1 MGKYT
6 AYCRDLFFERKT
18 IQNKILFPFII
29 FSFLAILVV
38 VALVASIL
46 SQQIDES
53 TSKESLTYREMVT
66 ALVEEKQRQTEQYA
80 NLFAYSKSIAPADRT
95 SERPQAMDI
104 SHMDLLIK
112 ENIRIYIQPT
122 RFLHGANPGLRA
134 LVSRGLQGQGY
145 RDLIFKATDKGPRLD
160 FDVVVPYR
168 RGGQT
173 ACVLLG
179 FSLDHK
185 FLDELKAK
193 FHNDLFVLQN
203 DRVIASSFHDRV
215 WHEKIEAKVTQKL
228 LHRTLINGESVLERV
243 YVNRK
248 EYTAVYAPLQ
258 VDGVSK
264 AVFGLIMSTH
274 DLVQAKRNVINGYV
288 AISLVIMVVLTFI
301 NFVIINAISRPLKE
315 MAALTD
321 RIAQGDL
328 SHRIAV
334 RSKDELATLVT
345 SFNNM
350 VDALDRKR
358 TELDFATRQLIHQEK
373 LASLGEMAA
382 GIAHEVGNPLS
393 IIFGYAK
400 WLIKRCDDAELKGT
414 LVQISEAAQRI
425 DRLNKNLLVYSRPGP
440 PQRKAVDINRTIED
454 SLGMVEHQF
463 KQEKNYRILRRLSPA
478 IENIQG
484 NPDELQQVFVNL
496 FNNARQ
502 AMPVGGDLSVSSEET
517 ADRRGVL
524 VKVTDTGWGI
534 PPENLS
540 RIFDPFFTT
549 KPEDK
554 GTGLGLSIT
563 HRIISNHDGE
573 IRVESEVGVGTTFF
587 LVFPYRR
594 EEAAPNTPLG
604 TA

>member
-18 IQNKILFPFII
+18 IQNKILFPFIV

-38 VALVASIL
+38 VALVARIL
-46 SQQIDES
+46 SKQIDES
-53 TSKESLTYREMVT
+53 TSKESLTYRDMVT
-66 ALVEEKQRQTEQYA
+66 ALLLEKERQTEQYA
-80 NLFAYSKSIAPADRT
+80 NLFAYSKSIEPANK
-95 SERPQAMDI
+95 SAERPQTMDI

-112 ENIRIYIQPT
+112 ESIRIYIRPT
-122 RFLHGANPGLRA
+122 RFLHGANPALRT
-134 LVSRGLQGQGY
+134 LVAGALQGQSHE
-145 RDLIFKATDKGPRLD
+145 DLIFKATDRGPRLD
-160 FDVVVPYR
+160 FDVAVPYPR
-168 RGGQT
+168 DDHHE
-173 ACVLLG
+173 CVVLG

-185 FLDELKAK
+185 FLEELKAK
-193 FHNDLFVLQN
+193 VHNDLFVLRN
-203 DRVIASSFHDRV
+203 DRVIASSFEDPV
-215 WHEKIEAKVTQKL
+215 WHEKIEAKVTQPL
-228 LHRTLINGESVLERV
+228 LHRILVKGESVLERV

-248 EYTAVYAPLQ
+248 EYTAVYAPLKVQ
-258 VDGVSK
+258 GVSK
-264 AVFGLIMSTH
+264 AVFGVIMSTH
-274 DLVQAKRNVINGYV
+274 DLVQAKRDVITGYV
-288 AISLVIMVVLTFI
+288 AISLVIMVVLTLI

-321 RIAQGDL
+321 RVAQGDL

-334 RSKDELATLVT
+334 RSKDELATLVM

-350 VDALDRKR
+350 VDALDRQR
-358 TELDFATRQLIHQEK
+358 RELDLATRQLIHQEK

-400 WLIKRCDDAELKGT
+400 WLRKRCDDEEMLGSLA
-414 LVQISEAAQRI
+414 QISEAAQRI

-440 PQRKAVDINRTIED
+440 PQRKAVDLNRTLED

-463 KQEKNYRILRRLSPA
+463 KREKNYHVIRRLSPA
-478 IENIQG
+478 IRSIQG

-502 AMPVGGDLSVSSEET
+502 AMPVGGDLIVSSEET
-517 ADRRGVL
+517 ADRQGVL

-534 PPENLS
+534 SPENLS
-540 RIFDPFFTT
+540 RVFDPFFTT
-549 KPEDK
+549 KAEDK

-594 EEAAPNTPLG
+594 EEGAKAT

>member
-1 MGKYT
+1 MGSYT
-6 AYCRDLFFERKT
+6 AFLRDLFFERKT

-29 FSFLAILVV
+29 FSFAAIVV
-38 VALVASIL
+38 VVVLVARIL
-46 SQQIDES
+46 SQQIDEG

-66 ALVEEKQRQTEQYA
+66 ALLEEKQRQTEQYA
-80 NLFAYSKSIAPADRT
+80 NLFAYSKSIESDDHTA
-95 SERPQAMDI
+95 ERPQTMDI

-112 ENIRIYIQPT
+112 ENIRIYIQPS

-134 LVSRGLQGQGY
+134 LVSRGLEGQSY

-160 FDVVVPYR
+160 FDVVVPYP
-168 RGGQT
+168 RGDRT
-173 ACVLLG
+173 DCVLLG

-185 FLDELKAK
+185 FLEELKAK
-193 FHNDLFVLQN
+193 VHNDLFVLQN
-203 DRVIASSFHDRV
+203 DRVIASSFRDPV
-215 WHEKIEAKVTQKL
+215 WHEKIEAKVTQHL
-228 LHRTLINGESVLERV
+228 LHRTLINGESVLARV

-288 AISLVIMVVLTFI
+288 AISLVIMVVLTLI

-315 MAALTD
+315 MATLTD
-321 RIAQGDL
+321 RVAQGDL

-334 RSKDELATLVT
+334 RSNDELATLVT

-358 TELDFATRQLIHQEK
+358 LELDFTTRQLIHQEK

-400 WLIKRCDDAELKGT
+400 WLLKRCQDEELRSP

-440 PQRKAVDINRTIED
+440 PQRKAVDLNRTIED

-463 KQEKNYRILRRLSPA
+463 KQEKNYRVIRRLSPA
-478 IENIQG
+478 IKPIQG

-502 AMPVGGDLSVSSEET
+502 AMPMGGELAVSSEET
-517 ADRRGVL
+517 ADRGGVL
-524 VKVTDTGWGI
+524 VTVTDTGCGI
-534 PPENLS
+534 APENLS
-540 RIFDPFFTT
+540 RVFDPFFTT
-549 KPEDK
+549 KAEDK

-573 IRVESEVGVGTTFF
+573 IRVESEPGVGTTFF
-587 LVFPYRR
+587 LSFPYRR
-594 EEAAPNTPLG
+594 EEGVPQT

>member
-1 MGKYT
+1 LGKYT

-18 IQNKILFPFII
+18 IQNKILFPFIV
-29 FSFLAILVV
+29 FSFLAIVVV
-38 VALVASIL
+38 VALVARIL
-46 SQQIDES
+46 SKQIDES

-66 ALVEEKQRQTEQYA
+66 ALLLEKQRQTEQYA
-80 NLFAYSKSIAPADRT
+80 NLFAYSKSIEPDDRT
-95 SERPQAMDI
+95 AERPQTMDI

-112 ENIRIYIQPT
+112 EKIRIYIQPT
-122 RFLHGANPGLRA
+122 RFLHAGNPALSA
-134 LVSRGLQGQGY
+134 LVARGLKGESH

-168 RGGQT
+168 RGART
-173 ACVLLG
+173 ECALLG
-179 FSLDHK
+179 FSLDHE
-185 FLDELKAK
+185 LLEELKAK
-193 FHNDLFVLQN
+193 MHNDLFVLQN
-203 DRVIASSFHDRV
+203 DRVIASSFHDPA
-215 WHEKIEAKVTQKL
+215 WHEKIEAKVTQHL

-274 DLVQAKRNVINGYV
+274 DLVQSRRNVIAGYV
-288 AISLVIMVVLTFI
+288 AISLVIMVALTLI
-301 NFVIINAISRPLKE
+301 NFAIINAISRPLKE
-315 MAALTD
+315 MATLTD

-328 SHRIAV
+328 SHRITV
-334 RSKDELATLVT
+334 RSRDELATLVT

-358 TELDFATRQLIHQEK
+358 TELELATRQLVHQEK

-400 WLIKRCDDAELKGT
+400 WLLKRCQDDELKSS
-414 LVQISEAAQRI
+414 LVQISDAAQRI

-440 PQRKAVDINRTIED
+440 PQRKAVDLNRTIED
-454 SLGMVEHQF
+454 ALGMVEHQF
-463 KQEKNYRILRRLSPA
+463 KQEKNYRITRRLSPA
-478 IENIQG
+478 IAAIQG

-502 AMPVGGDLSVSSEET
+502 AMPAGGDLNVSSEET
-517 ADRRGVL
+517 ADRHGVL

-534 PPENLS
+534 DPENLS
-540 RIFDPFFTT
+540 RVFDPFFTT

-563 HRIISNHDGE
+563 HRIVSNHDGE
-573 IRVESEVGVGTTFF
+573 IRVESQFGVGTTFF
-587 LVFPYRR
+587 LSFPYPR
-594 EEAAPNTPLG
+594 EEEAEAG
-604 TA
+604 E

>member
-18 IQNKILFPFII
+18 IQNKILFPFIV

-46 SQQIDES
+46 SQQIDDS

-80 NLFAYSKSIAPADRT
+80 NLFAYSKSVEPADET
-95 SERPQAMDI
+95 AERPQTMDI

-112 ENIRIYIQPT
+112 ENIRIYIQPS
-122 RFLHGANPGLRA
+122 RFLHGANPALRG
-134 LVSRGLQGQGY
+134 LVSLGLQGQGH
-145 RDLIFKATDKGPRLD
+145 RDLIFKATNKGPRLD

-168 RGGQT
+168 RGGRSE
-173 ACVLLG
+173 CVLLG

-193 FHNDLFVLQN
+193 VHNDLFVLQN
-203 DRVIASSFHDRV
+203 DRVIASSFHDPA
-215 WHEKIEAKVTQKL
+215 WHEKIEAKVTQHL

-258 VDGVSK
+258 VDGVNK

-288 AISLVIMVVLTFI
+288 AISLVIMVVLTLI

-315 MAALTD
+315 MATLTD

-328 SHRIAV
+328 SHRITV

-350 VDALDRKR
+350 VEALDRKR
-358 TELDFATRQLIHQEK
+358 QELELATRQLIHQEK

-400 WLIKRCDDAELKGT
+400 WLIKRCDDQELKGT

-440 PQRKAVDINRTIED
+440 PQRKAVDLNRTIED

-463 KQEKNYRILRRLSPA
+463 KQEKNYRVTRRLSPA
-478 IENIQG
+478 IQAIQG

-517 ADRRGVL
+517 ADRHGVL

-573 IRVESEVGVGTTFF
+573 IRVESQHGVGTTFF
-587 LVFPYRR
+587 LSFPYPRDDAA
-594 EEAAPNTPLG
+594 EAG
-604 TA
+604 